1 MASSQTYKEVY
12 PLDVKSL
19 LTQMELTRGRIMP
32 RAVFQDFIA
41 ICALLIS
48 DFTDPVHKTD
58 RVETLTGVAERYS
71 DQEQRQLMATFCE
84 LAKHYESVSKRGRI
98 SDLLGNAYTELGLAG
113 KMGQDFSPDSIPGIL
128 SRVTLPAGCKLPK
141 AGFFTILEPAC
152 GSGVLALDTAQRIA
166 DLGFN
171 PCLHMAM
178 QASDVDLR
186 CVYITYMQ
194 LALHGFPAV
203 VIHGNTLTLEEYSRW
218 YTPAYIMG
226 KWVWRCPMPFSS
238 GRNWSDELL
247 KMADEPT
254 YGALRAMEWGLLS
267 ENG

>member
-1 MASSQTYKEVY
+1 M
-12 PLDVKSL
+12 DVKSL
-19 LTQMELTRGRIMP
+19 LKQMELTRGRLAP

-41 ICALLIS
+41 ISALLLS
-48 DFTDPVHKTD
+48 NYTDPVHYEERAKALD
-58 RVETLTGVAERYS
+58 SVADRYS
-71 DQEQRQLMATFCE
+71 AQELAQLMDTFCALTE
-84 LAKHYESVSKRGRI
+84 YYKRVSRRGQI
-98 SDLLGNAYTELGLAG
+98 SDLLGNAYAEMGLAG
-113 KMGQDFSPDSIPGIL
+113 KMGQDFSPDSISEIL
-128 SRVTLPAGCKLPK
+128 SHITLPDGCKLPK

-152 GSGVLALDTAQRIA
+152 GSGILALGTAQRIA

-178 QASDVDLR
+178 QASDIDLR
-186 CVYITYMQ
+186 CVYMTYVQ
-194 LALHGFPAV
+194 LSLHGFPAV
-203 VIHGNTLTLEEYSRW
+203 VIHGDTLTLKEYSRW

-247 KMADEPT
+247 KMADEPI

-267 ENG
+267 KKNQGGTSK

>member
-1 MASSQTYKEVY
+1 MN
-12 PLDVKSL
+12 VKSL
-19 LTQMELTRGRIMP
+19 LNQMELTRGRIMP

-48 DFTDPVHKTD
+48 GFIDPVHKTE
-58 RVETLTGVAERYS
+58 RVKALADVTKRYS
-71 DQEQRQLMATFCE
+71 GQEQRQLMTTFCE
-84 LAKHYESVSKRGRI
+84 LSKHYEDVSKRGRI
-98 SDLLGNAYTELGLAG
+98 SDLLGNAYSELGLAG
-113 KMGQDFSPDSIPGIL
+113 KMGQDFSPDSIPRIL
-128 SRVTLPAGCKLPK
+128 SRVTLPDGCKLPI

-152 GSGVLALDTAQRIA
+152 GSGVLALGAAQRIA

-171 PCLHMAM
+171 PCQHMAM
-178 QASDVDLR
+178 QASDIDLR
-186 CVYITYMQ
+186 CVYMTYVQ

-247 KMADEPT
+247 KMADEPI
-254 YGALRAMEWGLLS
+254 YGALRAIEWGLIGKR
-267 ENG
+267 EPGGTAG